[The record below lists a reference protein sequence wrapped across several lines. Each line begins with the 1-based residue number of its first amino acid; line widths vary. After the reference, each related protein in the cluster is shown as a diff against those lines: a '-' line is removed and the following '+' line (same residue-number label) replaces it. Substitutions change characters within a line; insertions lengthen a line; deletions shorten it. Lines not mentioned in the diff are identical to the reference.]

1 MSLFQYISFA
11 ELGDDRGGLISLES
25 QQGIPFEI
33 KRVYYIYNTLAKVA
47 RGFHA
52 HKNLKQVMV
61 CVAGSC
67 RMILDD
73 GKQRQEIWL
82 DAPEKGILIED
93 MIWREMHD
101 FSSDCVLLVIAS
113 DHYNE
118 DDYVRNYLQF
128 KEVASHA

>member
-61 CVAGSC
+61 
-67 RMILDD
+67 
-73 GKQRQEIWL
+73 
-82 DAPEKGILIED
+82 
-93 MIWREMHD
+93 
-101 FSSDCVLLVIAS
+101 
-113 DHYNE
+113 
-118 DDYVRNYLQF
+118 
-128 KEVASHA
+128 

>member
-1 MSLFQYISFA
+1 MSLSNQISFA

-25 QQGIPFEI
+25 SKAIPFEI
-33 KRVYYIYNTLAKVA
+33 KRVYYIYDTQAKVA

-52 HKNLKQVMV
+52 HKDLKQVRG

-67 RMILDD
+67 RIILDD
-73 GKQRQEIWL
+73 GKRRQEIWL
-82 DAPEKGILIED
+82 DSPEKGLLLED

-101 FSSDCVLLVIAS
+101 FSPDSVLLVIAS

-118 DDYVRNYLQF
+118 DDYIRDYSQF
-128 KEVASHA
+128 KEIVSHA